1 MDVKTLIIGHT
12 PLADTAG
19 KKPSE
24 IRNDRYFKEFLAGF
38 DLGEVHY
45 SSYDDWKQKIDEI
58 NPLFTI
64 VFGEYYA
71 EQVKDHKKDSLIYVT
86 YDGGQIFYRKAEIE
100 KRKAEQQKTFE
111 EIARL
116 VKDAKGGDEKHI
128 SDMRKFAS
136 MSYNDMYKML
146 IQAIIG
152 DKEDLRKKAWALL
165 NDNNAHKNFVW
176 MRAQLL
182 CEVWDHCDG
191 KGKEEFLCM
200 AMDQHIENGL
210 AYKLENFFEDDQEF
224 HQYMFVDFFGCD
236 LNYIRRIPVGEKKQ
250 DKYAYQAILEK
261 YETPNGVQMMLE
273 AGQMESKKKEYIKD
287 QCAKFTA
294 LLKTWKEDPS
304 KPMKELGVKPW
315 HPYTEDDPLEGRELE
330 GFKDYLKKH
339 DTAAFAEIFN
349 EEGKPS

>member
-1 MDVKTLIIGHT
+1 MVVPTLIIGFL

-19 KKPSE
+19 KKPRE
-24 IRNDRYFKEFLAGF
+24 IRDYAYMKELLAGF
-38 DLGEVHY
+38 DLGEVHFA
-45 SSYDDWKQKIDEI
+45 SSDNWKQVINEI

-71 EQVKDHKKDSLIYVT
+71 EQVKEYKKDSLIYVT
-86 YDGGQIFYRKAEIE
+86 YDSGQIFYRKAEIE
-100 KRKAEQQKTFE
+100 KKKAEQRKTLE

-116 VKDAKGGDEKHI
+116 AKDAKEGDEKHI
-128 SDMRKFAS
+128 SDMRKFAG

-152 DKEDLRKKAWALL
+152 DKEDLRKKAWSLL
-165 NDNNAHKNFVW
+165 TDNNVHKNFIW
-176 MRAQLL
+176 MRVQLL

-200 AMDQHIENGL
+200 AMQQHIDNEL
-210 AYKLENFFEDDQEF
+210 ARKLGDFTDAEDQVF

-250 DKYAYQAILEK
+250 DKYVYTAILEK

-273 AGQMESKKKEYIKD
+273 AGQMETKKKEYF
-287 QCAKFTA
+287 QCESEKVANVLRA
-294 LLKTWKEDPS
+294 WKEDPAKS
-304 KPMKELGVKPW
+304 MKELHVASREEG
-315 HPYTEDDPLEGRELE
+315 TEDEPLSKGEMESLKNFLREHDNSVLE
-330 GFKDYLKKH
+330 EMFK
-339 DTAAFAEIFN
+339 
-349 EEGKPS
+349 

>member
-86 YDGGQIFYRKAEIE
+86 YDGGQIFYRKAETE
-100 KRKAEQQKTFE
+100 KRKAEQQKTFG

-165 NDNNAHKNFVW
+165 NDNNAHKNF
-176 MRAQLL
+176 
-182 CEVWDHCDG
+182 
-191 KGKEEFLCM
+191 
-200 AMDQHIENGL
+200 
-210 AYKLENFFEDDQEF
+210 
-224 HQYMFVDFFGCD
+224 
-236 LNYIRRIPVGEKKQ
+236 RI
-250 DKYAYQAILEK
+250 
-261 YETPNGVQMMLE
+261 
-273 AGQMESKKKEYIKD
+273 S
-287 QCAKFTA
+287 
-294 LLKTWKEDPS
+294 
-304 KPMKELGVKPW
+304 
-315 HPYTEDDPLEGRELE
+315 
-330 GFKDYLKKH
+330 
-339 DTAAFAEIFN
+339 EI
-349 EEGKPS
+349 